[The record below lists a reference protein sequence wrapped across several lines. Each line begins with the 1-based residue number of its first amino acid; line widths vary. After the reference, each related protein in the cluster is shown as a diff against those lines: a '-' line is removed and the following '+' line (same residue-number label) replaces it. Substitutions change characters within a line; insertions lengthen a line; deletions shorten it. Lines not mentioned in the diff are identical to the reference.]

1 MLEEL
6 EVRGLGP
13 IRHALLG
20 LSPGMTAIT
29 GETGAGKSML
39 LNAIRLISGQSPETG
54 RVRSEDDEAWVQGVF
69 SIAAGTPVAAIASE
83 AGASFEDDDNELF
96 LTRIVPASGRSR
108 AMLSGRGV
116 PRSVLANLADRLVT
130 IHGQSDQLRLA
141 SPARQRDFLDAAA
154 GDKPERDAYDIA
166 WQALRTLDQRLE
178 RLQSQEA
185 SSRQR
190 MDYLRASIERI
201 DGVGPQPDEDTELK
215 ERRSRIEHAAQI
227 TQGVETA
234 LGALDASQLDIDI
247 DAEGASATD
256 LITKAS
262 QSLRD
267 IHVDGEFAQLAKRLE
282 SLNADLADVVF
293 SLSHELDDEPKVDD
307 LDELNGRIH
316 ALAEL
321 TRNWGPTLRDVMQ
334 WRDRAVLEV
343 EDLDASPEKVTEL
356 VQERGRLLR
365 DAVRAATVLS
375 KARARAAVRLSQQ
388 VDHELSALAMRGA
401 RLDIT
406 VRRREDT
413 ATLDAHGLDDIA
425 FAFTPF
431 PGSPRLPMGK
441 SASGGEL
448 SRLMLALELSAASRD
463 GDKARIGD
471 ESERRGDAGARDES
485 VNDPGMTFIF
495 DEVDAGVGGRA
506 AVELGHRL
514 ARLARHAQV
523 IVVTHLAQVASWA
536 DTQFVVSKGQDAGVD
551 ADTGADRVVTAVHEV
566 RGDER
571 VREIAR
577 MLSGSESD
585 ASLMHAREL
594 IGDST
599 LTTDAGKGPARV

>member
-154 GDKPERDAYDIA
+154 GDKPEHDAYDIA
-166 WQALRTLDQRLE
+166 WQALCTLDQRLE

-215 ERRSRIEHAAQI
+215 ERRSRIEHATQI

-293 SLSHELDDEPKVDD
+293 SLSHELDDEPKVED
-307 LDELNGRIH
+307 LDEINGRIH

-356 VQERGRLLR
+356 VRERGRLLR
-365 DAVRAATVLS
+365 DAVLAATVLS

-448 SRLMLALELSAASRD
+448 SRLMLALELSATSRD

-551 ADTGADRVVTAVHEV
+551 ADADRVVTAVHEV

-599 LTTDAGKGPARV
+599 LTADAGKGPARV

>member
-69 SIAAGTPVAAIASE
+69 SIAAGTPVATIASE